1 LGIWRRKMELL
12 LVLTQR
18 EVLGRY
24 RGSMFGVLWSFF
36 NPLLMLVVYTVAFR
50 DFLHMQWPGLESRS
64 EFTLMVFSGM
74 IVHGLFAEVL
84 ARAPT
89 VILGNANFVKKLV
102 FPLEVLPGVS
112 VLSSVFHAVLSI
124 LVLIGFVAVAHGALP
139 LGTLWL
145 PLIIGP
151 FVLFLLGVGWAL
163 AALGV
168 YVRDISQL
176 ASVLTSVFLFLSP
189 VVYPASQLSEPYR
202 QWIAWNPLT
211 LIIEQTRAVMIFD
224 ATPDFAALGIYTLF
238 ALTTMLLGFAMFQ
251 KTRGGFADVL

>member
-1 LGIWRRKMELL
+1 MLRCPRRTAHGWAFTTISCVCRWAWKTWPTCGPNWTRPSLRSDDVNSATTSATRSPTSLGIWRRKMELL

-36 NPLLMLVVYTVAFR
+36 NPLIMLVVYTVAFR

-64 EFTLMVFSGM
+64 EITLMVFSGM

-112 VLSSVFHAVLSI
+112 VLSSVINAVLSI
-124 LVLIGFVAVAHGALP
+124 LVLIGFVAVA
-139 LGTLWL
+139 
-145 PLIIGP
+145 
-151 FVLFLLGVGWAL
+151 
-163 AALGV
+163 
-168 YVRDISQL
+168 
-176 ASVLTSVFLFLSP
+176 
-189 VVYPASQLSEPYR
+189 
-202 QWIAWNPLT
+202 
-211 LIIEQTRAVMIFD
+211 
-224 ATPDFAALGIYTLF
+224 
-238 ALTTMLLGFAMFQ
+238 
-251 KTRGGFADVL
+251 